1 MGCGAV
7 AEQMEA
13 QILDMERLV
22 NILCQ
27 ENYNRQGANLR
38 KYTSSPLPGIFSFHD
53 GTGKIVTY
61 FSGTTEQYMVFA
73 QRKMFKIDKL

>member
-1 MGCGAV
+1 VGCGAV

-13 QILDMERLV
+13 QNLDMERLV

-38 KYTSSPLPGIFSFHD
+38 KHTSSPHSGLFSSHD
-53 GTGKIVTY
+53 GTEKIAYWLVLY
-61 FSGTTEQYMVFA
+61 RYHRAIHG
-73 QRKMFKIDKL
+73 L